1 MLFSVVGGRVVD
13 SSSAFSAR
21 VPPPALR
28 LSAGGCASAAAG
40 TCAHGRAARACA
52 RRAARALPQ
61 RRHMAPPLHHFL
73 YPGSARTKTPAGDL
87 FYRMCL
93 YIPYEPTIESL
104 WVALYDAGR
113 ARRAT
118 KSLMAPTE
126 SLSRSYCD
134 ANCIAKIKS
143 GIILYGN
150 DTFSQNRSKLCSRRD
165 LGVMQCANSVQVEIM
180 PCARAFRRTQS
191 GPCPNT

>member
-1 MLFSVVGGRVVD
+1 VVD

-28 LSAGGCASAAAG
+28 LSARRVRVCSSWDV
-40 TCAHGRAARACA
+40 RAWT
-52 RRAARALPQ
+52 RRARMREKSGESTPTA
-61 RRHMAPPLHHFL
+61 APYGAAIAPFL

-180 PCARAFRRTQS
+180 PCARALRRTQP
-191 GPCPNT
+191 GPCHDT